1 MSHRIVIVLNANYN
15 SESRNLLERLPK
27 FRGAHIA
34 YFIIY
39 EINNPKPV
47 SVSYVKSNFVQII
60 CHTAMSKPEI
70 KYTKLFINNEFVDS
84 VSKKTFPTIDPATE
98 EIICEVSEGDKV

>member
-1 MSHRIVIVLNANYN
+1 
-15 SESRNLLERLPK
+15 
-27 FRGAHIA
+27 
-34 YFIIY
+34 
-39 EINNPKPV
+39 
-47 SVSYVKSNFVQII
+47 
-60 CHTAMSKPEI
+60 MSKPEI

>member
-1 MSHRIVIVLNANYN
+1 ML
-15 SESRNLLERLPK
+15 
-27 FRGAHIA
+27 IA
-34 YFIIY
+34 YFIIIY

-60 CHTAMSKPEI
+60 CHTTGAMSKPEI